1 MIELL
6 SYGFVQR
13 AFIAGLILAA
23 LAPLIGYFL
32 VVRRYSLLAD
42 CLAHVSLAGVA
53 LGLIS
58 GINPVFTAMGVS
70 STTALLIEKL
80 RQKNKILG
88 ESLLALFLWAGLA
101 GAVVLISLN
110 QGFNIDL
117 FSFLFGSI
125 TAVTAGDLQLMA
137 LLGLTIGILFI
148 LFAKRLFL
156 IALNEDLALVSG
168 INPSIYNYFL
178 ILAAS
183 VTVSISMRIVGV
195 MLVGAMMVIPVLTAL
210 NLRLGFRFT
219 LIWALIFSF
228 ASMTLGLYLS
238 LAFDI
243 VSGGAIILTSLSFYL
258 LSLLKRG

>member
-1 MIELL
+1 MLELL
-6 SYGFVQR
+6 EYGFVQR
-13 AFIAGLILAA
+13 AFMAGAILAL

-53 LGLIS
+53 LGLITQ
-58 GINPVFTAMGVS
+58 INPVFTAMGVS
-70 STTALLIEKL
+70 SSTALLIEKL
-80 RQKNKILG
+80 RQKNKLLG

-125 TAVTAGDLQLMA
+125 TAVTPEDLQLIA
-137 LLGLTIGILFI
+137 LLGLSLGVLFA

-156 IALNEDLALVSG
+156 IALDEDLALVSG
-168 INPSIYNYFL
+168 LNPSLYNYFL

-183 VTVSISMRIVGV
+183 ITVSVTMRIVGV

-210 NLRLGFRFT
+210 NLKVGFRQT
-219 LIWALIFSF
+219 LLWALFFSC
-228 ASMTLGLYLS
+228 ASMTLGLCLS
-238 LAFDI
+238 LVFDI
-243 VSGGAIILTSLSFYL
+243 VSGGAIILTALSFYL
-258 LSLLKRG
+258 LSLTKRG